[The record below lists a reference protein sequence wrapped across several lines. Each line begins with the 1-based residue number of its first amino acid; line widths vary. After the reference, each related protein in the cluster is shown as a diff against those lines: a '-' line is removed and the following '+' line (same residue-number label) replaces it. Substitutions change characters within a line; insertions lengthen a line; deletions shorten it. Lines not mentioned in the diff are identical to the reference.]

1 MLKCKLCGNSDKRYF
16 GKINEKYY
24 CRKCIN
30 FKGQLA
36 FKEETSK
43 DHILSLNFDLSSDQ
57 EDISFSIAKARLQKK
72 NVFLYAVT
80 GAGKTELVYR
90 AMLDTLKEGGRVGF
104 AIPRKDVVID
114 LYLRIKSAFPK
125 TKVIKVHGGNTTVLD
140 GEIVIL
146 TTHQLY
152 RYPKYFDF
160 LVFDE
165 IDAFPYVDN
174 DVLNNMFLNSING
187 NYVLM
192 SATPREKEINKI
204 TNEGGIYLSLTKRYH
219 GGKLIV
225 PNIKLS
231 IMFIFPLLIKKLNE
245 FVTSRKPVFIFV
257 PTIKEAE
264 KLFKLV
270 KMFQKNGEVVHSKNP
285 LREKIIE
292 DFKNS
297 KYDYLITT
305 SILERGVTVKNLQVI
320 IYQADHELYDE
331 STLIQIAGR
340 VGRKSDAKDGEVLFL
355 ANKKT
360 EAMVSAIE
368 KINEANK

>member
-1 MLKCKLCGNSDKRYF
+1 MLKCKLCGNSYKRYF

-43 DHILSLNFDLSSDQ
+43 NHILSLNFDLSSAQ
-57 EDISFSIAKARLQKK
+57 EDISISIADARLQKK

-114 LYLRIKSAFPK
+114 LYPRIKSAFPK

-192 SATPREKEINKI
+192 SATPREKEISKI
-204 TNEGGIYLSLTKRYH
+204 TSEGGIYLSLTKRYH

-231 IMFIFPLLIKKLNE
+231 IMSIFPLLIKKLNE
-245 FVTSRKPVFIFV
+245 FVTNKKTVFIFV

-292 DFKNS
+292 DFKS
-297 KYDYLITT
+297 AKYDYLITT

-340 VGRKSDAKDGEVLFL
+340 VGRKSDAKDGEVVFL
-355 ANKKT
+355 ANRKT
-360 EAMVSAIE
+360 EAMISAIK

>member
-1 MLKCKLCGNSDKRYF
+1 
-16 GKINEKYY
+16 
-24 CRKCIN
+24 
-30 FKGQLA
+30 
-36 FKEETSK
+36 
-43 DHILSLNFDLSSDQ
+43 
-57 EDISFSIAKARLQKK
+57 
-72 NVFLYAVT
+72 
-80 GAGKTELVYR
+80 
-90 AMLDTLKEGGRVGF
+90 
-104 AIPRKDVVID
+104 
-114 LYLRIKSAFPK
+114 
-125 TKVIKVHGGNTTVLD
+125 
-140 GEIVIL
+140 
-146 TTHQLY
+146 
-152 RYPKYFDF
+152 
-160 LVFDE
+160 
-165 IDAFPYVDN
+165 
-174 DVLNNMFLNSING
+174 MFLNSING

-192 SATPREKEINKI
+192 SATPREKEIKKI
-204 TNEGGIYLSLTKRYH
+204 TNEGVIYLSLTKRYH

-231 IMFIFPLLIKKLNE
+231 IMSIFPLLIKKLNE
-245 FVTSRKPVFIFV
+245 FIVSKKPVFIFV

-270 KMFQKNGEVVHSKNP
+270 KMFQKNGEVVHSKIP

-292 DFKNS
+292 DFKGA